1 MILVKQAQR
10 FFCVYY
16 APQIFNR
23 EIARKTQDT
32 SAGL

>member
-16 APQIFNR
+16 APQILNR
-23 EIARKTQDT
+23 EIARMAQAT
-32 SAGL
+32 SASL